1 MSNTPGKPDSAS
13 RRPTPATLGLVILL
27 VVGGLVLATAL
38 GLNFL
43 THELNI
49 VLLVIGVALIA
60 AAIVGL
66 MLKELRP

>member
-1 MSNTPGKPDSAS
+1 MTHPT
-13 RRPTPATLGLVILL
+13 RRPSPATLGLMILL

-43 THELNI
+43 THELNL
-49 VLLVIGVALIA
+49 VLLVIGIVLIA